1 MAKVKP
7 INIDMKGLEEA
18 SKPSTPSFDTT
29 RLGDR
34 AAEARNLNA
43 TRAQERRDT
52 APKGQSFGQAF
63 SEARKAGLTT
73 FKWNGGSYGTK
84 MKGETSSAKPASPYS
99 ASTSMKDIARNTST
113 SNSRPPA
120 PSKSTNPYS
129 SNTPTKNIARN
140 TKTDNSQMSD
150 AQNRKFMSDNERGYE
165 ETAARKLANPISRVA
180 KATGTAVAAPS
191 ISSSRAAPKAAAPK
205 STGFSVDTKA
215 LAKATTDSLSTAA
228 SRAVPRTGYS
238 NAPKSSSGTGYGS
251 FKK

>member
-7 INIDMKGLEEA
+7 INIDMKGLEEM
-18 SKPSTPSFDTT
+18 SRPTLSLDTT
-29 RLGDR
+29 RLQDREAELSNLSAVRVKEMGDLREKRSSKSSSPGGGGESFSKAFAR
-34 AAEARNLNA
+34 ARE
-43 TRAQERRDT
+43 
-52 APKGQSFGQAF
+52 KG
-63 SEARKAGLTT
+63 EKT
-73 FKWNGGSYGTK
+73 FKWGTGTYGTK

-150 AQNRKFMSDNERGYE
+150 AQNRKFMSDNERGY
-165 ETAARKLANPISRVA
+165 TQSTVANM
-180 KATGTAVAAPS
+180 S
-191 ISSSRAAPKAAAPK
+191 IPGKKPQSK